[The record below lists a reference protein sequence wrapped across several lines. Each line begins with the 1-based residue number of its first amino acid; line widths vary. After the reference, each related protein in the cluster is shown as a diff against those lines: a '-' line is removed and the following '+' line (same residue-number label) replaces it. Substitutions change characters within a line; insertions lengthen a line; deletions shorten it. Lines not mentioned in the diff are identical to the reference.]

1 MTKTNVAV
9 KGRRLKELT
18 RTLEDR
24 RRDLVHAVHGKIHDA
39 RTDSTKEGEVL
50 DQGESSE
57 LNIQEEIAFA
67 LLQMKAETLNRI
79 DAALGRLEEGTYGN
93 CFDCGDEIAEARLR
107 AVPFAVRC
115 KDCEAA
121 REVLEQRDRIMAQR
135 RDSPASFVEMSN

>member
-1 MTKTNVAV
+1 MTKTRGAV
-9 KGRRLKELT
+9 KGRRRKELR
-18 RTLEDR
+18 RTLEAR

-39 RTDSTKEGEVL
+39 RTDSTREGEVL

-57 LNIQEEIAFA
+57 FSIQEEITFA

-79 DAALGRLEEGTYGN
+79 DAALGRLEDGTYGN

-107 AVPFAVRC
+107 ALPFAVRC

-121 REVLEQRDRIMAQR
+121 RETVERRDRIMAQR
-135 RDSPASFVEMSN
+135 RDSAASFVEVSN

>member
-1 MTKTNVAV
+1 MTNTKVAV

-18 RTLEDR
+18 KTLEDR

-39 RTDSTKEGEVL
+39 RTASTKEGEVL

-57 LNIQEEIAFA
+57 FNIQKEIAFA

-79 DAALGRLEEGTYGN
+79 DAALGRLEEGTYGS

-107 AVPFAVRC
+107 ALPFAVRC

-121 REVLEQRDRIMAQR
+121 RETVERRDRIMAQR
-135 RDSPASFVEMSN
+135 RDFSTSFGQMSN